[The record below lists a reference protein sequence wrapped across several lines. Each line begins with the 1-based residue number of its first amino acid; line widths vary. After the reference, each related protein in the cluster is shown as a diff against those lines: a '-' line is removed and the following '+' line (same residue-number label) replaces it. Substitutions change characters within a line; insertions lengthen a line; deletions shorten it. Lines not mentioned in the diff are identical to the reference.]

1 MSVTQWRAFS
11 IARFDGPTGMDHRAG
26 RIGRAHRHGDA
37 EARCAPDLSVILR
50 PISVMAGR
58 FTPAPASAAIR
69 AAKHQR
75 TAPGVARI
83 PPRGSCAGLPRGKG
97 RKRHRSAIFV
107 MLKPATA
114 QNVAAPAR
122 TARPVRPDHP
132 SGGPSRMPPERPVGE
147 AAALPCAASGSRQGC
162 GPGQGRNPVFAVPP
176 RALAHRLAP
185 TRHEPVVIGVSGLF
199 HPKVTHERGGDRRR
213 FPLRHMCSTMSQ
225 KGRSGAIRAQ
235 PGAGAKRINGLKI
248 QEEVWKINHID

>member
-1 MSVTQWRAFS
+1 MIRFPVMPDGGPCRGF
-11 IARFDGPTGMDHRAG
+11 ARKAVAHGFQGYATGGRIPGPQAVCGVRKDHVRHPVARVFDGPTGMDHRAG

-37 EARCAPDLSVILR
+37 EAHCAPDLSVILR

-114 QNVAAPAR
+114 QNVAAPSR

-162 GPGQGRNPVFAVPP
+162 GPG
-176 RALAHRLAP
+176 
-185 TRHEPVVIGVSGLF
+185 
-199 HPKVTHERGGDRRR
+199 RGGTL
-213 FPLRHMCSTMSQ
+213 FLRYRPAPWPRGLRPPVMS
-225 KGRSGAIRAQ
+225 
-235 PGAGAKRINGLKI
+235 L
-248 QEEVWKINHID
+248 W